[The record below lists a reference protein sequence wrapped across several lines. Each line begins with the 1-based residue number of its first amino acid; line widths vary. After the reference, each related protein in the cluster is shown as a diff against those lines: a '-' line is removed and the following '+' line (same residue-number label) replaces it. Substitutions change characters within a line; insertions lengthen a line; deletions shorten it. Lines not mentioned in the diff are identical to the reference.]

1 MRGFWRNQRGVTL
14 FELVLVII
22 IMGIALPSLL
32 SLMGQISLH
41 STRPAILEKA
51 IALTEEKMEEII
63 GKKEANWDWY
73 KNPNQ
78 FVSTELLTE
87 GFQRTVTVTPITG
100 WGNAALDAW
109 EVKVTVTHN
118 LLPNGYS
125 LTVRFT
131 KYH

>member
-1 MRGFWRNQRGVTL
+1 MRGFWRNERGVTL

-22 IMGIALPSLL
+22 LMGIALPSLL
-32 SLMGQISLH
+32 SLMGQVSLH
-41 STRPAILEKA
+41 STRPVILEKA
-51 IALTEEKMEEII
+51 ITLAEEKMEEII

-73 KNPNQ
+73 KNPTQ
-78 FVSTELLTE
+78 FETNETLTE
-87 GFQRTVTVTPITG
+87 GFQRSVTVTSITG

-109 EVKVTVTHN
+109 EVKVTVTHT

-125 LTVRFT
+125 LVIRLT